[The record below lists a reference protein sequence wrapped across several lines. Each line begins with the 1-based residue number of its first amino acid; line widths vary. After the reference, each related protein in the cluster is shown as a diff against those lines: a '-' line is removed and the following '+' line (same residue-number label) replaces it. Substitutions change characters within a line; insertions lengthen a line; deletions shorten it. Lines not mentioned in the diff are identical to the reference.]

1 MGWALKKNGPE
12 SYNLPC
18 NNTRPRGYTMAPAR
32 VLLPNQLN
40 KGAIMVI
47 TVKEYK
53 TVTPAQ
59 YESAAGF
66 EWRDGNNLIFEYCVI
81 IDGQLYIQA

>member
-1 MGWALKKNGPE
+1 
-12 SYNLPC
+12 
-18 NNTRPRGYTMAPAR
+18 
-32 VLLPNQLN
+32 
-40 KGAIMVI
+40 MVI